1 MIAINWIL
9 LKKNLWSRHLY
20 LFTLGIDTELSDAIT
35 ALAWPESDTE
45 ERRLTESP
53 GPGGIDDPIFDIR
66 KSIHKCSFN
75 LQFSFFTLQAA
86 P

>member
-1 MIAINWIL
+1 M
-9 LKKNLWSRHLY
+9 
-20 LFTLGIDTELSDAIT
+20 
-35 ALAWPESDTE
+35 PESDTE

-75 LQFSFFTLQAA
+75 LQFSFCPNCTIGEEKLIDPREARRYK
-86 P
+86 